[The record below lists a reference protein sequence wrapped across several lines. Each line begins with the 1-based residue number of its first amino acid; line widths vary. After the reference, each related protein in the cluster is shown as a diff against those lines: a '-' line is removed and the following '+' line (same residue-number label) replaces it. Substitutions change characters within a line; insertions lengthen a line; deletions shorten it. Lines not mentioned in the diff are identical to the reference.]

1 MHDTKEKI
9 VKAATDIFVDKGFSG
24 ASMSMIAKAA
34 SVNQSL
40 IYHHFESKEELWQT
54 VKEYLI
60 VKDNFAYAK
69 QEYNSLADFIDDVI
83 EHRISLYSQDRR
95 IVRFIQW
102 QRLEDNREL
111 VSGKSASSE
120 EWVEVLKKLQKDG
133 KVTDKYHYENIYTFI
148 LVLSTDYLD
157 DSSHFFRSNKKREDE
172 YLKMFKDIIVKEFS
186 V

>member
-9 VKAATDIFVDKGFSG
+9 VKAATDIFVEKGFSG
-24 ASMSMIAKAA
+24 ASMSMISKSA

-60 VKDNFAYAK
+60 LKDNFAYSK
-69 QEYNSLADFIDDVI
+69 QDYKNLEEFIDDI
-83 EHRISLYSQDRR
+83 IKHRISLYSKDRR

-111 VSGKSASSE
+111 VSGTSASSE
-120 EWVEVLKKLQKDG
+120 EWVEVIKKLQKAG
-133 KVTDKYHYENIYTFI
+133 KVTDKYHFENIYTFI

-172 YLKMFKDIIVKEFS
+172 YLNMFKNIIVKEFS
-186 V
+186 A